1 MTTADELVRAGIR
14 PVKRRVE
21 VGLLSRRGVVG
32 VDIGEKV
39 TAGRRTGQVGIVVY
53 VRRKLP
59 AARLLA
65 SDLVPSEIEGIAT
78 DVVADDVVL
87 HRALLDAEFPPARG
101 AERHR
106 QVLGGISLGPW
117 RTVLLSPPD
126 APRPGEY
133 AIVGTLGVLATART
147 RRPNVTCAS
156 YLPLSGTSGPHVT
169 QIMGLTTFHAACVD
183 DNWAVGD
190 EMVHP
195 SRVDGGT
202 RAGDVVGTLCRAALS
217 GSVDGAA
224 VLLAPGRS
232 YRPSIVDIGPV
243 IGTAAAARGTVVR
256 KRGRTTGLTTGRIAS
271 VDATVLM
278 DYRDGLGVR
287 VLRDQIRIEAVGGI
301 IGDYGDSGSAVV
313 DPDNRVVGLYVA
325 GNSSGTVAFASP
337 IGKVLDELDVDLITD

>member
-39 TAGRRTGQVGIVVY
+39 TAGRRTGQVGIVVT
-53 VRRKLP
+53 VRRKVP
-59 AARLLA
+59 ASRLSA
-65 SDLVPSEIEGIAT
+65 ADLVPAEIEGIAT

-106 QVLGGISLGPW
+106 QVLGGISVGPW
-117 RTVLLSPPD
+117 RTVVLSPPD
-126 APRPGEY
+126 VSRPGEY
-133 AIVGTLGVLATART
+133 AIVGTLGVLATARGP
-147 RRPNVTCAS
+147 RPNVTCAS

-169 QIMGLTTFHAACVD
+169 PVMGLTTFHAACVD
-183 DNWAVGD
+183 DAWAVGD

-195 SRVDGGT
+195 SRVDGGNP
-202 RAGDVVGTLCRAALS
+202 RDAVGTLCRAALS

-224 VLLAPGRS
+224 VLLSPGRS
-232 YRPSIVDIGPV
+232 CRPSIVDIGPV
-243 IGTAAAARGTVVR
+243 TGTALAAKGTVVR
-256 KRGRTTGLTTGRIAS
+256 KRGRTTGLTTGRVAS

-301 IGDYGDSGSAVV
+301 MGDYGDSGSAVV

-325 GNSSGTVAFASP
+325 GNTAGTVAFASP

>member
-1 MTTADELVRAGIR
+1 MTSADELIRAGIR

-21 VGLLSRRGVVG
+21 VDLLSRRGVVG

-39 TAGRRTGQVGIVVY
+39 TAGRRTGQIGIVVY
-53 VRRKLP
+53 VRHKYL
-59 AARLLA
+59 AARLRPA
-65 SDLVPSEIEGIAT
+65 DLVPAEIDGIAT

-87 HRALLDAEFPPARG
+87 HRALLDADFPPARG

-106 QVLGGISLGPW
+106 QVLGGISVGPW

-126 APRPGEY
+126 VSRPGEY
-133 AIVGTLGVLATART
+133 AIVGTLGMLATDRAG
-147 RRPNVTCAS
+147 NGQV
-156 YLPLSGTSGPHVT
+156 
-169 QIMGLTTFHAACVD
+169 MGLTAFHAACVD
-183 DNWAVGD
+183 DAWAVGD

-195 SRVDGGT
+195 SRVDGGNP
-202 RAGDVVGTLCRAALS
+202 RDSVGTLCRAALS

-224 VLLAPGRS
+224 VLLAPGRA

-243 IGTAAAARGTVVR
+243 TGTAPAARGIVVR
-256 KRGRTTGLTTGRIAS
+256 KRGRTTGLTTGRVAS

-301 IGDYGDSGSAVV
+301 MGDYGDSGSAVV

-325 GNSSGTVAFASP
+325 GNTAGTVAFASP

>member
-39 TAGRRTGQVGIVVY
+39 TAGRRTGQVGIVVT

-65 SDLVPSEIEGIAT
+65 ADLVPAEIDGIAT

-87 HRALLDAEFPPARG
+87 HRALLDAEFPSARG

-106 QVLGGISLGPW
+106 QVLGGISFGPW

-133 AIVGTLGVLATART
+133 AIVGTLGVLATDRAGRGQ
-147 RRPNVTCAS
+147 V
-156 YLPLSGTSGPHVT
+156 
-169 QIMGLTTFHAACVD
+169 MGLTTFHAACVD
-183 DNWAVGD
+183 DAWSVGD
-190 EMVHP
+190 QMVHP
-195 SRVDGGT
+195 SRVDGGESP
-202 RAGDVVGTLCRAALS
+202 GDVVGTLCRAALS

-224 VLLAPGRS
+224 VLLTPGRS
-232 YRPSIVDIGPV
+232 HRPSIVDIGPV
-243 IGTAAAARGTVVR
+243 TGTAFATRGTVVR
-256 KRGRTTGLTTGRIAS
+256 KRGRTTGLTTGRVAS

-325 GNSSGTVAFASP
+325 GNTSGTVAFASP